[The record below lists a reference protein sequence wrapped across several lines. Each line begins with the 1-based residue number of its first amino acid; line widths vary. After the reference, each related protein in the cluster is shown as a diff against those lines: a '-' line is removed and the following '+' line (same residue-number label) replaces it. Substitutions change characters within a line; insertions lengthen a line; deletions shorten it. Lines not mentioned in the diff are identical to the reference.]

1 MANATLKAAKIM
13 TREYGL
19 QETCVFHA
27 INRDITVAPIN
38 ETEWKWQA
46 ELNNDGFNII
56 NFRFDT
62 TALGSV
68 FVFKANQTVNPIY
81 NNLPD
86 DNVYRNIFTLT
97 NGAIFAFARS
107 GTRLKMRVLVNAV
120 AVIDETIQYFYTNN
134 RYWSGICLYFND
146 NDGYTINLL
155 TTVSTG
161 VGDVSSLST
170 NNPQTDNGHFLND
183 LFNGTILSD
192 DPYDTAEEATPAG
205 GYGDFDYTSDEIPL
219 PNAPTISIADSG
231 FITLYAPSLSQ
242 LQSLA
247 TYLWTGLFDVNTFKK
262 IFANPMDCIISLAL
276 LPLAPA
282 SAGAQELKVGNV
294 GTGIS
299 VDRLSSQF
307 VEVNFNSLNIGRRS
321 NSFMD
326 YSPYTKAQIYLPFI
340 GTRSLSIDD
349 IAGRNIK
356 LRYIIDLFTG
366 ACNAALGVEVEVMEN
381 GQKVRKITTL
391 YQFTGNVLANVPVT
405 ANNFASFLQ
414 ATIGAVS
421 TAVGVA
427 TGAGA
432 LAGVASAINSA
443 TAMKPDIEKSGNLS
457 STAGFLG
464 VQKPYLILTY
474 PNLCRPES
482 RYKVAGTPSFLS
494 LTKNYTLTKFH
505 GFTQVHKINVKGI
518 PCTENE
524 RQMILTQ
531 LTGEGVI
538 LP

>member
-1 MANATLKAAKIM
+1 MANATLQAVKIL

-19 QETCVFHA
+19 QETCYYHA
-27 INRDITVAPIN
+27 TNRDIRTGTVNSTQYSWTVTI
-38 ETEWKWQA
+38 
-46 ELNNDGFNII
+46 NNDGFNIS

-62 TALGSV
+62 EALGSV
-68 FVFKANQTVNPIY
+68 FVFKANQTVNPLY
-81 NNLPD
+81 ANLPD
-86 DNVYRNIFTLT
+86 DSIYRNLFTLH
-97 NGAIFAFARS
+97 NGAVFAFMRQ
-107 GTRLKMRVLVNAV
+107 GNNLKYKILVNGIEVLHA
-120 AVIDETIQYFYTNN
+120 DLSSFYTNY
-134 RYWSGICLYFND
+134 RYWCGICLYFNE
-146 NDGYTINLL
+146 NGGYCINQFE
-155 TTVSTG
+155 TVSTG
-161 VGDVSSLST
+161 SGATATLTVSGNSSEH
-170 NNPQTDNGHFLND
+170 GHFRND
-183 LFNGTILSD
+183 LLTGTIVTD

-219 PNAPTISIADSG
+219 PSAPTISIVDSG
-231 FITLYAPSLSQ
+231 FITLYAPSLGQ

-247 TYLWTGLFDVNTFKK
+247 SYLWTGLFDVNTFKK

-276 LPLAPA
+276 LPLTPA

-299 VDRLSSQF
+299 VNRLSSQF

-326 YSPYTKAQIYLPFI
+326 YSPYTKVQIYLPFI

-356 LRYIIDLFTG
+356 LRYVIDLFTG

-381 GQKVRKITTL
+381 GQKVRKISTL

-405 ANNFASFLQ
+405 ADNFASFLQ
-414 ATIGAVS
+414 ATVGAVS

-524 RQMILTQ
+524 RQMILAQ